1 MVILFRGS
9 SFQKFV
15 HLCFFTLLA
24 HGVPVSFGACQTACN
39 AGAVA
44 CYAAAGLTFGA
55 VTAGAGAPAAALAC
69 NSVLGTCMSACAA
82 KFLVEGGAETAV
94 AGGVMGPVVAVGGAV
109 LATGAAGV
117 TWWAGKSALGG
128 AGATTATDADGG
140 TAAGAGVAA
149 ATGAGGGTAAGAGVA
164 TATAA
169 GAGVATATAAGGA
182 TAAGAAVFRTGEAVS
197 DDGAAGQFVEE
208 FPTDLL
214 VRLNEAA
221 EGTAAGAEGRVLHI
235 ASGKV
240 AVLLSTG
247 TVAHVDPS
255 ILRPVV
261 DGTVAAEKLHAA
273 LTESQ
278 HSSCTALLHHVSHV
292 TKTLAPAAKCFVP
305 KLAMTGG
312 CQQVGQATD
321 GSRKYS
327 SRINKLFR
335 YPSSTPWF
343 RFVRKFLVRSKL

>member
-1 MVILFRGS
+1 V
-9 SFQKFV
+9 
-15 HLCFFTLLA
+15 
-24 HGVPVSFGACQTACN
+24 
-39 AGAVA
+39 
-44 CYAAAGLTFGA
+44 AAATAAGGGTA
-55 VTAGAGAPAAALAC
+55 AGAGVAA
-69 NSVLGTCMSACAA
+69 
-82 KFLVEGGAETAV
+82 
-94 AGGVMGPVVAVGGAV
+94 
-109 LATGAAGV
+109 
-117 TWWAGKSALGG
+117 
-128 AGATTATDADGG
+128 ATDADGG

-149 ATGAGGGTAAGAGVA
+149 ATAAGGGTAAGAGVA

-169 GAGVATATAAGGA
+169 GGGAAAGAGVPTATAAGAGVATATAADGGTAAGAGVAAATAAGGA
-182 TAAGAAVFRTGEAVS
+182 TAAGAAVFRTGKAVS
-197 DDGAAGQFVEE
+197 DDCAAGQFVEE

-278 HSSCTALLHHVSHV
+278 HSSCTAPLHHVSHV